1 MSSTTLLH
9 RAPRHDSP
17 WVNHH
22 LWYQARPGEIPTTQ
36 AAIELISHLARHGM
50 HVLTLPALS
59 ADDDP
64 DYLTSVTS
72 HGARRSI
79 RVLPNIGSEAFA
91 ARGAFDISLD
101 DRLVIAAQW
110 LAQGAHGLELGSD
123 TVEATQPSRSESGHY
138 HAGWNVQE
146 LQAWM
151 KYTNDDAA
159 MSISLRG
166 PTIADISD
174 HALDDYFDVLR
185 FELLS
190 TSQLTAHNYF
200 DQSVAAFRMFDA
212 VGTLPSWNASW
223 EFLNNVPSQLSQSAL
238 LLAICYMP
246 GIVHFEKDVH
256 LQSPSTRHALRVRD
270 SLRLYK
276 ANVLIDTTNAGDGF
290 VWLFNDEVSMLL
302 NFGPHSYEI
311 PNDGRV
317 LVSSMIT
324 LPERGSHLALPPGE
338 VAWLR
343 RSRTH

>member
-22 LWYQARPGEIPTTQ
+22 LWYQARPEEVPTTQ
-36 AAIELISHLARHGM
+36 AAIELISHISMHGM

-64 DYLTSVTS
+64 DYVAAVTR
-72 HGARRSI
+72 HGARRRV
-79 RVLPNIGSEAFA
+79 RVLPNVGSAAFA
-91 ARGAFDISLD
+91 ARGAFDINLD
-101 DRLVIAAQW
+101 DRLAIASQW
-110 LAQGAHGLELGSD
+110 LDKGALGLELGID
-123 TVEATQPSRSESGHY
+123 PLESAAQFRADGGHD

-151 KYTNDDAA
+151 TFTNADAV
-159 MSISLRG
+159 MSISLRASSMDD
-166 PTIADISD
+166 IAH
-174 HALDDYFDVLR
+174 HALEDYFDVLR
-185 FELLS
+185 FEV
-190 TSQLTAHNYF
+190 TTTPHITALNYF
-200 DQSVAAFRMFDA
+200 DKTAASFRLFDA
-212 VGTLPSWNASW
+212 IGTLPSWNASW
-223 EFLNNVPSQLSQSAL
+223 EVLNNVPGQLSQSAL

-256 LQSPSTRHALRVRD
+256 LQSPSTRHALRMRD

-276 ANVLIDTTNAGDGF
+276 ANVLIDTTKAGDGF

-324 LPERGSHLALPPGE
+324 LPERGPHLALPPGE

-343 RSRTH
+343 R